1 MTLELKGKDGGSP
14 RWNAHRQGDP
24 GLAEVLI
31 ILAWGGKKKKKSIQK
46 LLVHVMVNP

>member
-31 ILAWGGKKKKKSIQK
+31 ILAWGGKKKKSIQK